1 MHVLSGIVTDILSGI
16 MSDILSGIYSC
27 TLPGIYSAF
36 YITYLLTFFLSASGP
51 VVGWLALGAVEV
63 QRCPLH
69 SGPLT
74 LARSF
79 RPS

>member
-1 MHVLSGIVTDILSGI
+1 MHVLSGIVIDILSGI
-16 MSDILSGIYSC
+16 MSHILSGIYSC

-51 VVGWLALGAVEV
+51 VVGSRSGLEV

-69 SGPLT
+69 SGPEKRS
-74 LARSF
+74 ARSF